1 MAYRICSVAAHHL
14 PGTPVTAVQAAP
26 GIASGA
32 GRSVRR
38 LIVFGL
44 LFATV
49 TIAAIGLSGLLG
61 RMLDAGN
68 ELAVGDTAGLAQ
80 ALAFTLVGGPL
91 ALVLWWFLWRGLTD
105 AAERSSV
112 AWGLYLAAMSMVSLI
127 TFSTSLLSTA
137 SAGVGGQWQPQ
148 ALASGL
154 VWALVWLWHQW
165 MRHHP
170 AKSPT
175 HLANL
180 APVIGYLFGL
190 IIGVGGAV
198 TAIGSVLDASIA
210 GTGSAIAGSPWWQ
223 TTLQGLVWMIGGAAI
238 WWWHWFRDRAAPLRS
253 GFAAVAL
260 VIVAAL
266 GAVILTLGGL
276 GTTLFVLLELAVDRS
291 DPVSSILEPLGT
303 AIAAAVVGSL
313 VWVYYRG
320 IATRDPGEIGLPT
333 RLVTSGVGLA
343 AAASGIG
350 IIVNSLLA
358 AIGSPLAE
366 SGARTL
372 LLAGISSLAVGAPLW
387 WMVWRPTAPV
397 ATDAV
402 GSTGRRVYLIAVFGV
417 SAVVA
422 LITLLV
428 IGFRIF
434 EFTLDG
440 ASGGSLLERVRASL
454 GLLTATAL
462 VAAYHF
468 AVWRRDA
475 ARIAREPGR
484 RRTIGRVLLVTGA
497 DPDPLVRAVRE
508 ASGAAVSV
516 WMRTEP
522 ATVAP
527 SADRV
532 AAALEGVSGARVLI
546 VTGPGDRLEVIPL
559 AD

>member
-1 MAYRICSVAAHHL
+1 M
-14 PGTPVTAVQAAP
+14 TAVQATP
-26 GIASGA
+26 GIAGGA

-38 LIVFGL
+38 LIVFVL

-49 TIAAIGLSGLLG
+49 TIAAIGLSGLVG
-61 RMLDAGN
+61 RVLDAGN

-91 ALVLWWFLWRGLTD
+91 ALVLWWFLWRGFTD

-112 AWGLYLAAMSMVSLI
+112 AWGLYLAAMSTVSLI
-127 TFSTSLLSTA
+127 TFSTSLLAAA
-137 SAGVGGQWQPQ
+137 SAGVDGRWQPQ
-148 ALASGL
+148 AFASGL

-165 MRHHP
+165 MRRHP
-170 AKSPT
+170 TKSPT
-175 HLANL
+175 QLVDL
-180 APVIGYLFGL
+180 APVIGYVFGL
-190 IIGVGGAV
+190 ILGVGGAV
-198 TAIGSVLDASIA
+198 TAIGSVLDAAIA
-210 GTGSAIAGSPWWQ
+210 GTGDAALAGSPWWQ
-223 TTLQGLVWMIGGAAI
+223 TTLQGLVWMAGGTAI
-238 WWWHWFRDRAAPLRS
+238 WWWHWIRDRAGLLRS

-291 DPVSSILEPLGT
+291 SSVSSILEPLGT
-303 AIAAAVVGSL
+303 AIAAAAVGAL
-313 VWVYYRG
+313 VGVYYRG
-320 IATRDPGEIGLPT
+320 IATRDTGQIGLAT
-333 RLVTSGVGLA
+333 RLVTSGMGLA

-387 WMVWRPTAPV
+387 WVAWRPTAPV
-397 ATDAV
+397 DMDAI
-402 GSTGRRVYLIAVFGV
+402 GATGRRVYLIAVFGL

-428 IGFRIF
+428 IGYRIF
-434 EFTLDG
+434 EFTLGG

-475 ARIAREPGR
+475 ARIAAMPGR

-516 WMRTEP
+516 WRRAET

-532 AAALEGVSGARVLI
+532 AAALEGVTGARVLI
-546 VTGPGDRLEVIPL
+546 VTGPGDLLEVIPL

>member
-1 MAYRICSVAAHHL
+1 MTAAQ
-14 PGTPVTAVQAAP
+14 GAP
-26 GIASGA
+26 GISGGA

-38 LIVFGL
+38 LIVFVL

-68 ELAVGDTAGLAQ
+68 ELVAGDTVGLAQ

-91 ALVLWWFLWRGLTD
+91 AAVLWWFLWRGLSD
-105 AAERSSV
+105 PAERSSV
-112 AWGLYLAAMSMVSLI
+112 AWGLYLAAVSTVSLI

-137 SAGVGGQWQPQ
+137 SAGIDGQWQPQ
-148 ALASGL
+148 GVASGV

-165 MRHHP
+165 MRRHR

-175 HLANL
+175 ELVGL

-190 IIGVGGAV
+190 ILGVGGAV
-198 TAIGSVLDASIA
+198 TAMGSVLDAAIA
-210 GTGSAIAGSPWWQ
+210 GTADVPIAGSPWWQ
-223 TTLQGLVWMIGGAAI
+223 TTLQALVWMIGGAAI
-238 WWWHWFRDRAAPLRS
+238 WWWHWFGERARVLRS

-260 VIVAAL
+260 VVVAAL
-266 GAVILTLGGL
+266 GAVLLTLGGL
-276 GTTLFVLLELAVDRS
+276 GTTLFVLLRLALDRG
-291 DPVSSILEPLGT
+291 DPVSSILDPLGT
-303 AIAAAVVGSL
+303 AIATAAVGAL
-313 VWVYYRG
+313 VWVYYRT
-320 IATRDPGEIGLPT
+320 IATRDTGQVGPAT

-366 SGARTL
+366 SGTRTL

-387 WMVWRPTAPV
+387 WAAWRPTAPV
-397 ATDAV
+397 TADA
-402 GSTGRRVYLIAVFGV
+402 GASTGRRVYLIAVFGL

-440 ASGGSLLERVRASL
+440 ASGGSLLERVRAPL
-454 GLLTATAL
+454 GLLAATAL

-475 ARIAREPGR
+475 ARIAATPGR
-484 RRTIGRVLLVTGA
+484 RRTIGRVLLVTGT

-508 ASGAAVSV
+508 ASGATVSV
-516 WMRTEP
+516 WQRADSSAP
-522 ATVAP
+522 AP

-532 AAALEGVSGARVLI
+532 AAALEGVTGARVLI
-546 VTGPGDRLEVIPL
+546 LTGPGDRLEVIPL
-559 AD
+559 VD

>member
-1 MAYRICSVAAHHL
+1 MTA
-14 PGTPVTAVQAAP
+14 AVQGTP
-26 GIASGA
+26 GIAGGA

-38 LIVFGL
+38 LIVFVL

-49 TIAAIGLSGLLG
+49 TIAAIGLGGLVG
-61 RMLDAGN
+61 RVLDAGG

-80 ALAFTLVGGPL
+80 ALAFTLIGGPL
-91 ALVLWWFLWRGLTD
+91 ALVLWWFLWRGFTD
-105 AAERSSV
+105 PTERSSV
-112 AWGLYLAAMSMVSLI
+112 AWGLYLAAMSTVSLI

-137 SAGVGGQWQPQ
+137 SAGVDGRWEPR
-148 ALASGL
+148 AFASGL

-170 AKSPT
+170 TKGPT
-175 HLANL
+175 QLVDL

-190 IIGVGGAV
+190 ILGVGGAV
-198 TAIGSVLDASIA
+198 TAIGSVLDAAIT

-223 TTLQGLVWMIGGAAI
+223 TTLQGVVWMAGGGAI
-238 WWWHWFRDRAAPLRS
+238 WWWHWFRERTRLRRS

-276 GTTLFVLLELAVDRS
+276 GTTIFVLLELAVDRR
-291 DPVSSILEPLGT
+291 DPVLSIVAPLAP
-303 AIAAAVVGSL
+303 AIASAAVGSL
-313 VWVYYRG
+313 LWVYYRG
-320 IATRDPGEIGLPT
+320 IATRDAGQIGLAT

-366 SGARTL
+366 SSARTL

-387 WMVWRPTAPV
+387 WVAWRPTAPV
-397 ATDAV
+397 PADTI
-402 GSTGRRVYLIAVFGV
+402 GSTGRRVYLIAVFGL

-428 IGFRIF
+428 IGYRIF

-440 ASGGSLLERVRASL
+440 ASGGSLLERVRAPL
-454 GLLTATAL
+454 GLLSATAL

-475 ARIAREPGR
+475 ARIAATPGR
-484 RRTIGRVLLVTGA
+484 RPTIGRVVLVTGA
-497 DPDPLVRAVRE
+497 DPDPLVRAVQE

-516 WMRTEP
+516 WRRAGA
-522 ATVAP
+522 ATIAP
-527 SADRV
+527 SADQV
-532 AAALEGVSGARVLI
+532 ATALDGVSGARVLI
-546 VTGPGDRLEVIPL
+546 VTGPGDLIEVIPL

>member
-1 MAYRICSVAAHHL
+1 MQ
-14 PGTPVTAVQAAP
+14 GTP
-26 GIASGA
+26 GIAGGA

-38 LIVFGL
+38 LIVFVL

-49 TIAAIGLSGLLG
+49 TIAAIGLGGLVG
-61 RMLDAGN
+61 RVLDAGG

-80 ALAFTLVGGPL
+80 ALAFTLIGGPL
-91 ALVLWWFLWRGLTD
+91 ALVLWWFLWRGFTD
-105 AAERSSV
+105 PTERSSV
-112 AWGLYLAAMSMVSLI
+112 AWGLYLAAMSTVSLI

-137 SAGVGGQWQPQ
+137 SAGVDGRWEPR
-148 ALASGL
+148 AFASGL

-170 AKSPT
+170 TKGPT
-175 HLANL
+175 QLVDL

-190 IIGVGGAV
+190 ILGVGGAV
-198 TAIGSVLDASIA
+198 TAIGSVLDAAIT

-223 TTLQGLVWMIGGAAI
+223 TTLQGVVWMAGGGAI
-238 WWWHWFRDRAAPLRS
+238 WWWHWFRERTRLRRS

-276 GTTLFVLLELAVDRS
+276 GTTIFVLLELAVDRR
-291 DPVSSILEPLGT
+291 DPVLSIVAPLAP
-303 AIAAAVVGSL
+303 AIASAAVGSL
-313 VWVYYRG
+313 LWVYYRG
-320 IATRDPGEIGLPT
+320 IATRDAGQIGLAT

-366 SGARTL
+366 SSARTL

-387 WMVWRPTAPV
+387 WVAWRPTAPV
-397 ATDAV
+397 PADTI
-402 GSTGRRVYLIAVFGV
+402 GSTGRRVYLIAVFGL

-428 IGFRIF
+428 IGYRIF

-440 ASGGSLLERVRASL
+440 ASGGSLLERVRAPL
-454 GLLTATAL
+454 GLLSATAL

-475 ARIAREPGR
+475 ARIAATPGR
-484 RRTIGRVLLVTGA
+484 RPTIGRVVLVTGA
-497 DPDPLVRAVRE
+497 DPDPLVRAVQE

-516 WMRTEP
+516 WRRAGA
-522 ATVAP
+522 ATIAP
-527 SADRV
+527 SADQV
-532 AAALEGVSGARVLI
+532 ATALDGVSGARVLI
-546 VTGPGDRLEVIPL
+546 VTGPGDLIEVIPL

>member
-1 MAYRICSVAAHHL
+1 MTAAVQGT
-14 PGTPVTAVQAAP
+14 PGTP
-26 GIASGA
+26 GIAGIAGGA

-38 LIVFGL
+38 LIVFVL

-49 TIAAIGLSGLLG
+49 TIAAIGLGGLVG
-61 RMLDAGN
+61 RVLDAGN
-68 ELAVGDTAGLAQ
+68 ELVVGDTTGLAQ

-91 ALVLWWFLWRGLTD
+91 ALVLWWFLWRGFTD

-112 AWGLYLAAMSMVSLI
+112 AWGLYLAAMSTVALI

-137 SAGVGGQWQPQ
+137 SAGLDGRWEPR
-148 ALASGL
+148 AFASGL

-165 MRHHP
+165 MRHHRT
-170 AKSPT
+170 KSPT
-175 HLANL
+175 QLVDL

-190 IIGVGGAV
+190 ILGVGGAV
-198 TAIGSVLDASIA
+198 TAIGSVLDAAIA

-223 TTLQGLVWMIGGAAI
+223 TTLQGLVWMAGGGAI
-238 WWWHWFRDRAAPLRS
+238 WWWHWFRERARLRRS
-253 GFAAVAL
+253 EFAAIAL

-266 GAVILTLGGL
+266 GAVVLTLGGL
-276 GTTLFVLLELAVDRS
+276 GTTIFVLLELAVDRG
-291 DPVSSILEPLGT
+291 DRVSSILEPLAT
-303 AIAAAVVGSL
+303 AIAAATVGSL
-313 VWVYYRG
+313 IWVYYRG
-320 IATRDPGEIGLPT
+320 IATRDTGQIGLAT

-387 WMVWRPTAPV
+387 WVAWRPTAPV
-397 ATDAV
+397 PTDAI

-428 IGFRIF
+428 IGYRIF

-440 ASGGSLLERVRASL
+440 ASGGTLLERVRAPL

-475 ARIAREPGR
+475 ARIAATPGH

-516 WMRTEP
+516 WRRAET
-522 ATVAP
+522 ATIAP

-532 AAALEGVSGARVLI
+532 AAALEGVSGARVLL
-546 VTGPGDRLEVIPL
+546 VTGPGDLIEVIPL